1 MIRLW
6 LAIHAFIFFAFLTFK
21 LIVFVCMNI
30 SSEMLAHDQGQ
41 SHYIAYD
48 NFSKWEKNPEVISK
62 KCNLMLQLYLVK
74 KCVNTEWD
82 VREIF
87 IVLLKLWSKYWAI
100 PFKMV
105 HWQCYS
111 MLLLTLLPKSFCI
124 ILDNSNSR

>member
-1 MIRLW
+1 
-6 LAIHAFIFFAFLTFK
+6 
-21 LIVFVCMNI
+21 MNI

-87 IVLLKLWSKYWAI
+87 IVLLKLWSKDWAI
-100 PFKMV
+100 
-105 HWQCYS
+105 HDGS
-111 MLLLTLLPKSFCI
+111 LAMLLNVASDI
-124 ILDNSNSR
+124 ITQNVWYYSR